1 MNKTRRITNKS
12 EDKFVLQVECDMS
25 SLTPEQVEEYA
36 FDAIWIKEQAKLRE
50 SSTKTLEGY
59 EGSYTFT
66 AEPKG
71 TKGVK
76 DPIKTAINAV
86 PNMSKDDRERLLK
99 AIDEAEA
106 KEKQVLMDSIK

>member
-1 MNKTRRITNKS
+1 MEKTRRITNKQ
-12 EDKFVLQVECDMS
+12 EDKFVLMVTCNMS
-25 SLTPEQVEEYA
+25 SLTPEEIEEYA

-59 EGSYTFT
+59 EGLYIFT

-76 DPIKTAINAV
+76 DPVKAAINSIG
-86 PNMSKDDRERLLK
+86 NMSEEQKQELRDALK
-99 AIDEAEA
+99 
-106 KEKQVLMDSIK
+106 

>member
-50 SSTKTLEGY
+50 SSTQTLEGY

-66 AEPKG
+66 AEAKG

-86 PNMSKDDRERLLK
+86 PNMSKDERERLLK

-106 KEKQVLMDSIK
+106 KEKAANK

>member
-12 EDKFVLQVECDMS
+12 EDKFVLTVECDMS

-50 SSTKTLEGY
+50 SSSKTLDGY
-59 EGSYTFT
+59 EGRYIFT

-76 DPIKTAINAV
+76 DPVKAAINSIG
-86 PNMSKDDRERLLK
+86 NMSEEQKQELRDALK
-99 AIDEAEA
+99 
-106 KEKQVLMDSIK
+106 